1 MSSPARTL
9 APSPARRP
17 TRPAKP
23 APRPPAKHAPS
34 KKAGSRAAVAAR
46 QRLVRRRRAAFWLF
60 AGGLISLLVI
70 GTVTLNA
77 LAVQATYHMHLYQQ
91 VVSDLSAQQV
101 QLTNQ
106 QASLSA
112 PGRVAA
118 WARANGMVQPGSG
131 HTVVLPVPGVVTSD
145 PGGGGNP

>member
-1 MSSPARTL
+1 MSAPARAL
-9 APSPARRP
+9 APSPGRRP
-17 TRPAKP
+17 ARPAKP
-23 APRPPAKHAPS
+23 AARPPAKHAPAN
-34 KKAGSRAAVAAR
+34 KRGSFATVAAR
-46 QRLVRRRRAAFWLF
+46 RRMLRRRRAAFWLF
-60 AGGLISLLVI
+60 AGGLVSLLVI

-77 LAVQATYHMHLYQQ
+77 LAVQTTYHMHLYQQ
-91 VVSDLSAQQV
+91 VVNDLSAQQV

-145 PGGGGNP
+145 PGGGGNT